1 MPAWLVGAFFLG
13 LLVPVRLAA
22 HQHISIAV
30 PATRGPQ
37 VMPPHEGCAPSGIA
51 HSSRCKAYAF
61 ITCQCH
67 LGLFLELYSVKS
79 ERGDRPARKGPSFSF
94 TSAVPSSKF

>member
-30 PATRGPQ
+30 PATREPQ
-37 VMPPHEGCAPSGIA
+37 VGPGQSFDWKAP
-51 HSSRCKAYAF
+51 K
-61 ITCQCH
+61 
-67 LGLFLELYSVKS
+67 FLS
-79 ERGDRPARKGPSFSF
+79 
-94 TSAVPSSKF
+94 

>member
-30 PATRGPQ
+30 PATSN
-37 VMPPHEGCAPSGIA
+37 EGAPSDATPRGVCA
-51 HSSRCKAYAF
+51 LWNSSLV
-61 ITCQCH
+61 T
-67 LGLFLELYSVKS
+67 L
-79 ERGDRPARKGPSFSF
+79 
-94 TSAVPSSKF
+94 